1 MNKYPNSGIL
11 NTTKEKKNDKS
22 PDVWGSITLSDD
34 LIQHI
39 VDNQRAGDVVISLSG
54 WKKTGANGN
63 FVSLKASVPM
73 GQPAVRAPTTQKEK
87 DPWDL

>member
-1 MNKYPNSGIL
+1 MKYPNSGIL
-11 NTTKEKKNDKS
+11 NTTKEKKTEKS
-22 PDVWGSITLSDD
+22 PDFWGSITLSDD

-54 WKKTGANGN
+54 WKKMSANGG
-63 FVSLKASVPM
+63 FVSLKVSVPT
-73 GQPAVRAPTTQKEK
+73 GQPAVKAPAAQKEK